1 MGKECKNDR
10 GRYALTA
17 KELCYISAAVALFAV
32 CSWISI
38 PFSGVPITMQTL
50 ALFLTV
56 GVLGTRRATFAV
68 FAYLAL
74 GFFGVPVFALFTGG
88 FGKLFE
94 PAGGF
99 LIGFLVATPI
109 MGALYKSRLWQ
120 KALALFL
127 GLIVY
132 NAIAVVWFCGV
143 YTNFSISGVWAAM
156 LACVLPYAVFDLIKL
171 ALALFLAERI
181 NIKI

>member
-17 KELCYISAAVALFAV
+17 KEIAHIAAAVALFAV

-38 PFSGVPITMQTL
+38 PFGSVPITLQTL
-50 ALFLTV
+50 ALFLMV

-74 GFFGVPVFALFTGG
+74 GFFGVPVFSLFTGG
-88 FGKLFE
+88 VGKLFE

-109 MGALYKSRLWQ
+109 MGLFYRGKLWQ
-120 KALALFL
+120 KAVAL
-127 GLIVY
+127 GVGVIVY
-132 NAIAVVWFCGV
+132 NAIGAAWFCGL
-143 YTNFSISGVWAAM
+143 YTGFSLSGVWAAT
-156 LACVLPYAVFDLIKL
+156 LTCVLPYLAFDFIKM
-171 ALALFLAERI
+171 AIAIFLAEKLKG
-181 NIKI
+181 KI